1 MKVYYD
7 AEPEKIKYELLP
19 NGTANVYLRRNI
31 KQEAMVRTAY
41 GGEETHEEW
50 TAEETGFLTT
60 ATKEEV
66 EAQFDN
72 LVLSK
77 GREPTLE
84 ERVSALEAAIMETE
98 EN

>member
-19 NGTANVYLRRNI
+19 DGTANVYLRRNI
-31 KQEAMVRTAY
+31 KQETMARAAD
-41 GGEETHEEW
+41 GGEETYKGW
-50 TAEETGFLTT
+50 TAEETGFSTT

-77 GREPTLE
+77 GEKPTLE
-84 ERVSALEAAIMETE
+84 ERVSALEAVIMETE
-98 EN
+98 GN